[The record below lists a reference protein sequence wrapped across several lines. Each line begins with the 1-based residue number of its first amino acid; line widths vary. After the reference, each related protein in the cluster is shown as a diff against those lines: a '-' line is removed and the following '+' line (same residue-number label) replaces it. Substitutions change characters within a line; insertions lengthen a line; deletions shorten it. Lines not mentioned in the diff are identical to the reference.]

1 MSKHFIDRNNIVF
14 DEKIHWEL
22 QQSLPSIYMNMSKV
36 NSDPDVYR
44 YFFTRPLTSEEVT
57 IFNNTLDSHIITSDY
72 GVKIYKYIEDDS
84 VNKDYTAVD
93 YKVQTVTNLF
103 PKRTFVRGELQLVEW
118 FSDAE
123 MTDLVIKTE
132 IQYTRD
138 PFGFATSRT
147 TTRTWYDFD
156 GNEMPRKKTTSKIYS
171 YLEMIKEGKRR
182 RGNIVDGVQIPTLA
196 FLQEAAADPQ
206 NPYGLNSSTVLLIGR
221 EFMDR
226 FEPEFSKFIDN
237 SSSVT
242 DIADPNFNRK
252 IVVVKFEE
260 AAVTTDTWLNF
271 QPVALGGAR
280 ILDYLVS
287 EFSI

>member
-156 GNEMPRKKTTSKIYS
+156 GNEMPRKK
-171 YLEMIKEGKRR
+171 
-182 RGNIVDGVQIPTLA
+182 ND
-196 FLQEAAADPQ
+196 F
-206 NPYGLNSSTVLLIGR
+206 
-221 EFMDR
+221 
-226 FEPEFSKFIDN
+226 
-237 SSSVT
+237 
-242 DIADPNFNRK
+242 
-252 IVVVKFEE
+252 
-260 AAVTTDTWLNF
+260 
-271 QPVALGGAR
+271 
-280 ILDYLVS
+280 
-287 EFSI
+287 